1 MGTVCIQLFSN
12 PLKKTFK
19 MKPFCVLMAL
29 MGASH
34 AAPQLAFDS
43 YAPSRADIAQLLKS
57 TRELVDQAN
66 AIPGLSVVRTGEPT
80 PLGILETTDI
90 GLADNLST
98 PRGINVVPNSPL
110 PSGYPFTVSLPDS
123 EQERTALL
131 KSADALVKTINQ
143 IPGLKVIRNGEPTPL
158 GLLEQSDIALDRKR
172 RQVAFATPY
181 AQTAFAAPFAYAT
194 APVAAAVPAA
204 PIAAALPAGFDSLL
218 TSTKDLIAQVNGI
231 PGLKVVRT
239 GEPTPTGILET
250 TDLAIDT
257 RPPPSSA
264 PSTPGPSPS
273 PPPRRLRRL
282 SWPLPTLSSRLPTP
296 SPESRLSGLA
306 SPLPSVSWRR
316 AKSLSN
322 KE

>member
-1 MGTVCIQLFSN
+1 
-12 PLKKTFK
+12 
-19 MKPFCVLMAL
+19 MAL

-43 YAPSRADIAQLLKS
+43 YAPSRADIAQLVKS

-90 GLADNLST
+90 GLADTIPN

-123 EQERTALL
+123 EQERIALL

-158 GLLEQSDIALDRKR
+158 GLLEQSDIALDRKK
-172 RQVAFATPY
+172 RQVAFGTPFSY
-181 AQTAFAAPFAYAT
+181 AQTAVASPFAYAT
-194 APVAAAVPAA
+194 APIAAAVPAA
-204 PIAAALPAGFDSLL
+204 PVAAALPAGFDSLL

-231 PGLKVVRT
+231 PGLKVIRT

-257 RPPPSSA
+257 RPATKFGSEYPWTFS
-264 PSTPGPSPS
+264 
-273 PPPRRLRRL
+273 
-282 SWPLPTLSSRLPTP
+282 LPTTQEAKEAL
-296 SPESRLSGLA
+296 LA
-306 SPLPSVSWRR
+306 STDALVEAVNTIPGIKVVRTGEQTPLGLLE
-316 AKSLSN
+316 KSEIAL
-322 KE
+322 E